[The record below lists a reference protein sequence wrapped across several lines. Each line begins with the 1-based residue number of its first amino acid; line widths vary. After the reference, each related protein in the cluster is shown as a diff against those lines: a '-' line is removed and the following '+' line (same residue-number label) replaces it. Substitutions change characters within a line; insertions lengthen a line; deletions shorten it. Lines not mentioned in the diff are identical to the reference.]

1 MKPREVKI
9 WRYWVAKALHRR
21 LPYTFYSSSVVP
33 KGLLGSPAS
42 SSIDG
47 EYEFNDVEEVEGLL
61 SGDEFDSEEEE
72 EMSMEV
78 KQLLTL

>member
-1 MKPREVKI
+1 
-9 WRYWVAKALHRR
+9 
-21 LPYTFYSSSVVP
+21 VP
-33 KGLLGSPAS
+33 KGLLGSPGS

-47 EYEFNDVEEVEGLL
+47 EYEFNEAMEDDVEDEVELV

-78 KQLLTL
+78 RSSLSFLSLLLRACVCGFTIL